1 MKSDAKIAGRRART
15 VWFVLIALIALLFT
29 FVVWKSGSMAK
40 TMSAAAASDEQDF
53 SRSAVGS
60 SAKFVLEIAESGS
73 EGKLTG
79 KLLQKKT
86 EEIYMRTATA
96 VTVRSNSQTK
106 IVMGKPADVHAGA
119 VVHVTGIVQK
129 DQVIAADQIVILTGY
144 VKVQSE

>member
-1 MKSDAKIAGRRART
+1 MKSDTKIAGRRART
-15 VWFVLIALIALLFT
+15 VWFVLIALVALLFT
-29 FVVWKSGSMAK
+29 FVVWKSGSTAK
-40 TMSAAAASDEQDF
+40 MMSAAAASDGQDV

-60 SAKFVLEIAESGS
+60 SAKFVLEIAEASS
-73 EGKLTG
+73 EGKITG

-86 EEIYMRTATA
+86 EEIYTRTATA

-119 VVHVTGIVQK
+119 VVHVTGTVQK
-129 DQVIAADQIVILTGY
+129 DQVIAADQIVILSGY